1 MKPVNSEE
9 YWVNTGLLSPEP
21 PIIRRPAG
29 RRKKKRKAD
38 PVEDA
43 RDRSKGRRTFKVTC
57 QKCGESGHN
66 AKTCKGPPRPKPPPK
81 NKGKK
86 KREKTTNSSNQVAS
100 TTSFRPPRPKQQIL
114 RPHVAPV
121 TAPTPPMKLVSA
133 PRPLP
138 PSTLTPPPTAPFAP
152 VPRSLHPNQI
162 PRISPETVAATSS
175 RTVARI
181 FKFMPT
187 PGLNLQKKK

>member
-1 MKPVNSEE
+1 MFNQDKLVPILNDAKRVVLGVGHKGFTKKATTTSEFGVGPGIAE
-9 YWVNTGLLSPEP
+9 EGDDIFSDESDAGSQEEVQVTLSAPQPQPQE
-21 PIIRRPAG
+21 
-29 RRKKKRKAD
+29 
-38 PVEDA
+38 
-43 RDRSKGRRTFKVTC
+43 
-57 QKCGESGHN
+57 Q
-66 AKTCKGPPRPKPPPK
+66 
-81 NKGKK
+81 
-86 KREKTTNSSNQVAS
+86 TTNSSNQVAS
-100 TTSFRPPRPKQQIL
+100 TSFRPPRPKQQIL

-121 TAPTPPMKLVSA
+121 TAPTPLMKLVSA

-138 PSTLTPPPTAPFAP
+138 PPTLTPPPTAPFAP

-175 RTVARI
+175 GTAARI